1 MIYLIG
7 SFKNLR
13 KIKFHFNYLGTI
25 SFILFLFLLHSCTKK
40 ENVDVRLPAI
50 EMYQNARLSSE
61 NKFFQEALKSYE
73 TLVNEYSGTRL
84 GILSYLMMGDIYYK
98 QAKWVES
105 ENNYRSFL
113 LHNPRSNLTPYV
125 LNKLI
130 ALNYERNHYGLFI
143 KSRDFDR
150 NMEPN
155 RTIIREYQRFYLLFP
170 QSPYLSEVKNYYK
183 RAMTDLAEHELHVA
197 NFYFDFAY
205 NKDPQEPGL
214 YWGGFNKTRDAYETA
229 PLDLFK
235 TTTTTPSGTPIDI
248 EKTFKD
254 RERLQPENKKNI
266 IGVQAQLWSETIKG
280 DQMLEYYYL
289 PKIIG
294 FAETAWSERVAR
306 VGSNAP
312 ISMRPWE
319 TSSLS
324 ITIPA

>member
-197 NFYFDFAY
+197 NFYFDFGAY
-205 NKDPQEPGL
+205 HSSVNRYL
-214 YWGGFNKTRDAYETA
+214 YLLKNYPNFNRSNEVA
-229 PLDLFK
+229 
-235 TTTTTPSGTPIDI
+235 
-248 EKTFKD
+248 
-254 RERLQPENKKNI
+254 ERLIEAYRFNQQPELADKMQKI
-266 IGVQAQLWSETIKG
+266 LDSIKERKLLI
-280 DQMLEYYYL
+280 QKS
-289 PKIIG
+289 KI
-294 FAETAWSERVAR
+294 E
-306 VGSNAP
+306 
-312 ISMRPWE
+312 
-319 TSSLS
+319 
-324 ITIPA
+324 